1 MPAIHKLL
9 TVCIAVPLLLS
20 LICSP
25 AVADDAPPQWDWRNV
40 DGRDYTT
47 IAKIL
52 VVGG

>member
-1 MPAIHKLL
+1 MVTIHKLL
-9 TVCIAVPLLLS
+9 TVCIALPLVLF

-25 AVADDAPPQWDWRNV
+25 AVADDVDWRNV